1 METVERWGWGRTAE
15 TWGGWQKAFSQTEKK
30 TKTTAVEEAMEGT
43 NPRMEVITLTP
54 PNKQTSVL
62 TWSLTSGLT
71 LSNVSGSQGWK
82 PVQSQEQSNNP
93 VRQELTVFKPKGK
106 NVLIPTHTTAPRWGL
121 IRNTA
126 YRDQN
131 KSIFSAWLIH
141 SSGVIMTECQRAF
154 LCV

>member
-1 METVERWGWGRTAE
+1 
-15 TWGGWQKAFSQTEKK
+15 
-30 TKTTAVEEAMEGT
+30 MEGT
-43 NPRMEVITLTP
+43 KPRMEVITLTP

-62 TWSLTSGLT
+62 TWSLTSGLIF
-71 LSNVSGSQGWK
+71 SDVSGSQGWK

-93 VRQELTVFKPKGK
+93 VRQEVTVFRPKGK
-106 NVLIPTHTTAPRWGL
+106 NVFIPTHT

-131 KSIFSAWLIH
+131 QSIFSAWLIH
-141 SSGVIMTECQRAF
+141 SSGVIVTECQRAF